1 MAPAA
6 AAGLTVA
13 ATARRLGVAPPTLR
27 TWARRYGLG
36 PTAHVAGSHR
46 RYGPDDVARLELM
59 HRLTL
64 DGVPAAAA
72 AQVALAADA
81 AGLAISPGSSDGDT
95 TASAVAEAGAG
106 GGLAVREAGQDAP
119 AGRPEVT
126 ARGVYRA
133 AVALDA
139 SAVSAMVGAQVA
151 RSGVVATW
159 NDLLVPVLVRVGE
172 RWARTGQGVE
182 VEHLLSE
189 CVLGVLRAHEQQLPP
204 AVTTRA
210 VLLACVEEEQH
221 SLPIHALSTAL
232 AERRVLTRVLGARVP
247 RPALAAAIRRS
258 GPRAVFL
265 WSQLPATARSDAV
278 RGLPAVRP
286 PPLVAL
292 GGAGWGADSALPRT
306 GFPLVLVSS
315 MAEAV
320 EVLASAVRA

>member
-1 MAPAA
+1 MPSAA
-6 AAGLTVA
+6 VAGLTVA

-46 RYGPDDVARLELM
+46 RYGPDDIARLELM

-64 DGVPAAAA
+64 EGVPAADAA
-72 AQVALAADA
+72 RVALAVDA
-81 AGLAISPGSSDGDT
+81 AELAIAPDGDAT
-95 TASAVAEAGAG
+95 VSEAAG
-106 GGLAVREAGQDAP
+106 GQQVSEAGQAAS
-119 AGRPEVT
+119 AGRSEDI
-126 ARGVYRA
+126 ARSVYRA

-139 SAVSAMVGAQVA
+139 AVVSALVLEQVT
-151 RSGVVATW
+151 RRGVVPAW
-159 NDLLVPVLVRVGE
+159 NDVLVPVLVRVGE

-182 VEHLLSE
+182 VEHLVSE
-189 CVLGVLRAHEQQLPP
+189 CVLGVLRVHAQQLPP
-204 AVTTRA
+204 ALTTRA

-265 WSQLPATARSDAV
+265 WSQLPATVRSDAV
-278 RGLPAVRP
+278 RELPAVRP

-292 GGAGWGADSALPRT
+292 GGVGWGADSALPRT
-306 GFPLVLVSS
+306 AFPLVLVSS

-320 EVLASAVRA
+320 EVLASAVRV

>member
-1 MAPAA
+1 MSPAA
-6 AAGLTVA
+6 AAGLSVA

-46 RYGPDDVARLELM
+46 RYGPDDIARLELM

-64 DGVPAAAA
+64 EGVPAADAARVALAVDAAELSTAPAGATAGDATASEAAA
-72 AQVALAADA
+72 AQAVRA
-81 AGLAISPGSSDGDT
+81 AG
-95 TASAVAEAGAG
+95 
-106 GGLAVREAGQDAP
+106 Q
-119 AGRPEVT
+119 AGRAERPEDT

-133 AVALDA
+133 AKALDA
-139 SAVSAMVGAQVA
+139 AALSALVGERIA

-159 NDLLVPVLVRVGE
+159 NDVLVPVLVRVGE

-182 VEHLLSE
+182 VEHLVSE

-278 RGLPAVRP
+278 RELPAVRP

-292 GGAGWGADSALPRT
+292 GGTGWGADSALPRT
-306 GFPLVLVSS
+306 AFPLVLVSS

>member
-1 MAPAA
+1 MSPAA
-6 AAGLTVA
+6 AAGMTVA

-59 HRLTL
+59 HRLIL
-64 DGVPAAAA
+64 EGVPAADAA
-72 AQVALAADA
+72 RVALAADA
-81 AGLAISPGSSDGDT
+81 TELAISPASADGDT
-95 TASAVAEAGAG
+95 KVGAVAEGA
-106 GGLAVREAGQDAP
+106 
-119 AGRPEVT
+119 AGRGADI

-133 AVALDA
+133 AAALDA
-139 SAVSAMVGAQVA
+139 AAVSALVGEQVT
-151 RSGVVATW
+151 RHGVVATW
-159 NDLLVPVLVRVGE
+159 NDVLVPALVRIGE

-182 VEHLLSE
+182 VEHLVSE
-189 CVLGVLRAHEQQLPP
+189 CVLGVLRVHAQQLPP
-204 AVTTRA
+204 ALTTRA
-210 VLLACVEEEQH
+210 VLLACAEEEQH

-265 WSQLPATARSDAV
+265 WSQLPDMAGSDAV
-278 RGLPAVRP
+278 SELPAVRP

-292 GGAGWGADSALPRT
+292 GGSGWGAESALPRT
-306 GFPLVLVSS
+306 AFPVVLVSS

-320 EVLASAVRA
+320 EVLDSAVHA